1 MGTHPIFESDFD
13 CLTDMIQRL
22 SKNVVKLLANNASPM
37 TNTGTNCY
45 LIGSGSDRILIDT
58 GSPDDESCIDA
69 LSKFIS
75 SNPIKVSKIIC
86 THWHPDH
93 TGGVSSLSNITG
105 NIFKH
110 PQVEYTVGRSYP
122 NAGEKLPSGA
132 SYKLEKLNWNDL
144 SDNDVISV
152 EPGLGLE
159 ILFTP
164 GHANDHICLWL
175 EADNVLFSGDNILGG
190 STAVFDNYFEYMK
203 SLIRI
208 RDFLS
213 TKQNAKIY
221 PGHGEMI
228 ENGLEMV
235 NYYIEH
241 RLQRE
246 NQILS
251 NLSKS
256 EAKSVEQLVE
266 AIYVDLNP
274 MLIPAASIN
283 VLMTLDK
290 LLAENK
296 VIENDHKWTLC

>member
-1 MGTHPIFESDFD
+1 MED
-13 CLTDMIQRL
+13 
-22 SKNVVKLLANNASPM
+22 
-37 TNTGTNCY
+37 
-45 LIGSGSDRILIDT
+45 
-58 GSPDDESCIDA
+58 
-69 LSKFIS
+69 
-75 SNPIKVSKIIC
+75 
-86 THWHPDH
+86 
-93 TGGVSSLSNITG
+93 
-105 NIFKH
+105 
-110 PQVEYTVGRSYP
+110 
-122 NAGEKLPSGA
+122 
-132 SYKLEKLNWNDL
+132 LNWNDL
-144 SDNDVISV
+144 SDSDVINI

-175 EADNVLFSGDNILGG
+175 EAENVLFSGDNILGG
-190 STAVFDNYFEYMK
+190 STAVFDNYFDYMK

-221 PGHGEMI
+221 PGHGDII

-235 NYYIEH
+235 NYYIQH
-241 RLQRE
+241 RLERE

-251 NLSKS
+251 NLSK
-256 EAKSVEQLVE
+256 ENEKTVEELVQT
-266 AIYVDLNP
+266 IYIDLNP

-296 VIENDHKWTLC
+296 VVETDHKWALC

>member
-1 MGTHPIFESDFD
+1 
-13 CLTDMIQRL
+13 MIQRL

-75 SNPIKVSKIIC
+75 SNPVTISKIIC

-93 TGGVSSLSNITG
+93 TGGVSSLSKITG

-132 SYKLEKLNWNDL
+132 SYKLEELNWNDL

-208 RDFLS
+208 GSRNLRIRINCNRFSKTSERIRDFLS
-213 TKQNAKIY
+213 TKQNPKIY

-274 MLIPAASIN
+274 MLIPGMITQTYS
-283 VLMTLDK
+283 
-290 LLAENK
+290 
-296 VIENDHKWTLC
+296 

>member
-1 MGTHPIFESDFD
+1 
-13 CLTDMIQRL
+13 MIQRL

-75 SNPIKVSKIIC
+75 SNPVTISKIIC

-93 TGGVSSLSNITG
+93 TGGVSSLSKITG

-208 RDFLS
+208 GSRNLRIRINCNLSSKTSERIRDFLS

-266 AIYVDLNP
+266 TIYVDLNP
-274 MLIPAASIN
+274 MLIPGMITQIYSRPKEP
-283 VLMTLDK
+283 LF
-290 LLAENK
+290 
-296 VIENDHKWTLC
+296 